1 MKDVGVHMTVMGRLF
16 SLPRPEHGFNRMPPT
31 DLRAGCSLC
40 RDADPL
46 QFDFSYAFQ
55 PIVDVQARRV
65 FAHEALVRGP
75 AGEPASSVLSRVT
88 ADNRYSFDQAC
99 REKAI
104 RIAASLNL
112 ESHLSINFLPNS
124 IYRPEVC
131 IRSTLQAAA
140 RHGFPVERIIFET
153 VEGEQVSDGKWL
165 AEILS
170 EYKRIGF
177 KTAIDDFGA
186 GFAGLNLLA
195 DFQPDMV
202 KLDMALIRGIDH
214 SPARRAIVAG
224 VVSMCGQLAIEVIAE
239 GIETRDEAQC
249 LSDLGIR
256 LMQGYWF
263 GRPQFERA
271 VHQADIAL
279 PDMGR

>member
-1 MKDVGVHMTVMGRLF
+1 
-16 SLPRPEHGFNRMPPT
+16 MPSPPS
-31 DLRAGCSLC
+31 RAGCALC
-40 RDADPL
+40 RDAEPL
-46 QFDFSYAFQ
+46 PFDFSYAFQ
-55 PIVDVQARRV
+55 PIVDIQARKV
-65 FAHEALVRGP
+65 FAHEALARGP
-75 AGEPASSVLSRVT
+75 AGEPADTVLSRVT
-88 ADNRYSFDQAC
+88 PENRYSFDQAC
-99 REKAI
+99 RKKAI
-104 RIAASLNL
+104 RIAAGLQLPSC
-112 ESHLSINFLPNS
+112 LSINFRPNA

-131 IRSTLQAAA
+131 IRSTLQAAE
-140 RHGFPVERIIFET
+140 RYGFPVERIIFET

-195 DFQPDMV
+195 DFHPDIV

-214 SPARRAIVAG
+214 SRSRRAIVAG
-224 VVSMCGQLAIEVIAE
+224 VISMCDELDIEVIAE
-239 GIETRDEAQC
+239 GIETADEARC

-263 GRPQFERA
+263 GRPRFEQA
-271 VHQADIAL
+271 AGEADI
-279 PDMGR
+279 PWGV

>member
-1 MKDVGVHMTVMGRLF
+1 
-16 SLPRPEHGFNRMPPT
+16 MPPT

-112 ESHLSINFLPNS
+112 ESHLSINFLPNA

-224 VVSMCGQLAIEVIAE
+224 VVSICGQLAIEVIAE

>member
-1 MKDVGVHMTVMGRLF
+1 MP
-16 SLPRPEHGFNRMPPT
+16 SPPT
-31 DLRAGCSLC
+31 RAGCALC
-40 RDADPL
+40 RDAEPL
-46 QFDFSYAFQ
+46 PFDFSYAFQ
-55 PIVDVQARRV
+55 PIVDIQARQV

-75 AGEPASSVLSRVT
+75 AGEPADTVLSRVT
-88 ADNRYSFDQAC
+88 AENRYSFDQAC

-104 RIAASLNL
+104 RTAAGLQLPSF
-112 ESHLSINFLPNS
+112 LSINFLPNA

-131 IRSTLQAAA
+131 IRSTLQAAE
-140 RHGFPVERIIFET
+140 RYGFPVERIIFET

-195 DFQPDMV
+195 DFHPDIV

-214 SPARRAIVAG
+214 SRSRRAIVAG
-224 VVSMCGQLAIEVIAE
+224 VISMCDELDIEVIAE
-239 GIETRDEAQC
+239 GIETADEARC

-263 GRPQFERA
+263 GRPRFEHA
-271 VHQADIAL
+271 AGEADI
-279 PDMGR
+279 PWSF

>member
-1 MKDVGVHMTVMGRLF
+1 
-16 SLPRPEHGFNRMPPT
+16 
-31 DLRAGCSLC
+31 LC
-40 RDADPL
+40 RDAEPL
-46 QFDFSYAFQ
+46 PFDFSYAFQ
-55 PIVDVQARRV
+55 PIVDIQAHKV

-75 AGEPASSVLSRVT
+75 AGEPADTVLSRVT

-104 RIAASLNL
+104 RIAAGLQLS
-112 ESHLSINFLPNS
+112 SCLSINFLPNA

-131 IRSTLQAAA
+131 IRSTLQAAE
-140 RHGFPVERIIFET
+140 RYGFPVERIIFET
-153 VEGEQVSDGKWL
+153 VEGERVSDGKWL

-195 DFQPDMV
+195 DFHPDIV

-214 SPARRAIVAG
+214 SRSRRAIVAG
-224 VVSMCGQLAIEVIAE
+224 VISMCDELDIEVIAE
-239 GIETRDEAQC
+239 GIETADEARC

-263 GRPQFERA
+263 GRPRFEHA
-271 VHQADIAL
+271 AGEADI
-279 PDMGR
+279 PWGV

>member
-1 MKDVGVHMTVMGRLF
+1 
-16 SLPRPEHGFNRMPPT
+16 MPSI
-31 DLRAGCSLC
+31 DRGAGCALC

-46 QFDFSYAFQ
+46 PFDFSYAFQ
-55 PIVDVQARRV
+55 PIVDVQAREV

-75 AGEPASSVLSRVT
+75 AGEPASSVLSRIT

-104 RIAASLNL
+104 RIAATLNL
-112 ESHLSINFLPNS
+112 QSHLSINFLPNA

-131 IRSTLQAAA
+131 IRSTLQAAD

-153 VEGEQVSDGKWL
+153 VEGEQVSDGRWL

-195 DFQPDMV
+195 DFQPDIV
-202 KLDMALIRGIDH
+202 KLDMALIRGIDR

-224 VVSMCGQLAIEVIAE
+224 VVSMCEQLAIDVIAE
-239 GIETRDEAQC
+239 GIETGDEAHC
-249 LSDLGIR
+249 LQDIGIR

-263 GRPQFERA
+263 ARPQFESAVRA
-271 VHQADIAL
+271 AGIAWT
-279 PDMGR
+279 R

>member
-1 MKDVGVHMTVMGRLF
+1 MP
-16 SLPRPEHGFNRMPPT
+16 SPPT
-31 DLRAGCSLC
+31 RAGCALC
-40 RDADPL
+40 RDAEPL
-46 QFDFSYAFQ
+46 PFDFSYAFQ
-55 PIVDVQARRV
+55 PIVDIQAHKV

-75 AGEPASSVLSRVT
+75 AGEPADTVLSRVT

-104 RIAASLNL
+104 RIAAGLQLS
-112 ESHLSINFLPNS
+112 SCLSINFLPNA

-131 IRSTLQAAA
+131 IRSTLQAAE
-140 RHGFPVERIIFET
+140 RYGFPVERIIFET
-153 VEGEQVSDGKWL
+153 VEGERVSDGKWL

-195 DFQPDMV
+195 DFHPDIV

-214 SPARRAIVAG
+214 SRSRRAIVAG
-224 VVSMCGQLAIEVIAE
+224 VISMCDELDIEVIAE
-239 GIETRDEAQC
+239 GIETADEARC

-263 GRPQFERA
+263 GRPRFEHA
-271 VHQADIAL
+271 AGEADI
-279 PDMGR
+279 PWGV

>member
-1 MKDVGVHMTVMGRLF
+1 
-16 SLPRPEHGFNRMPPT
+16 
-31 DLRAGCSLC
+31 LC
-40 RDADPL
+40 RDAEPL

-55 PIVDVQARRV
+55 PIVDIQARKL

-75 AGEPASSVLSRVT
+75 AGEPADTGLSRVT

-104 RIAASLNL
+104 RTAAGLQLPSL
-112 ESHLSINFLPNS
+112 LSINFLPNA

-131 IRSTLQAAA
+131 IRSTLQAAE
-140 RHGFPVERIIFET
+140 RYGFPVERIIFET

-195 DFQPDMV
+195 DFHPDIV

-214 SPARRAIVAG
+214 SRSRRAIVAG
-224 VVSMCGQLAIEVIAE
+224 VISMCDELDIEVIAE
-239 GIETRDEAQC
+239 GIETADEARC

-263 GRPQFERA
+263 GRPRFEHA
-271 VHQADIAL
+271 AGEADI
-279 PDMGR
+279 PWGV

>member
-1 MKDVGVHMTVMGRLF
+1 
-16 SLPRPEHGFNRMPPT
+16 MPSIDKP
-31 DLRAGCSLC
+31 AGCAIC

-46 QFDFSYAFQ
+46 QFEFTYAFQ
-55 PIVDVQARRV
+55 PIVDVRARKV

-75 AGEPASSVLSRVT
+75 AGEPASSVLSRIT
-88 ADNRYSFDQAC
+88 AENRYSFDQAC

-104 RIAASLNL
+104 RIAASLDL
-112 ESHLSINFLPNS
+112 RSHLSINFLPNA

-131 IRSTLQAAA
+131 IRSTLQAAE

-202 KLDMALIRGIDH
+202 KLDMALIRDIDH
-214 SPARRAIVAG
+214 SLSRRAIVAG
-224 VVSMCGQLAIEVIAE
+224 VVSMCEQLAIDVIAE
-239 GIETRDEAQC
+239 GIETIDEAHC
-249 LSDLGIR
+249 LSDLGIS

-263 GRPQFERA
+263 GRPQFECALRE
-271 VHQADIAL
+271 ADI
-279 PDMGR
+279 PWTM

>member
-1 MKDVGVHMTVMGRLF
+1 
-16 SLPRPEHGFNRMPPT
+16 
-31 DLRAGCSLC
+31 LC
-40 RDADPL
+40 RDAEPL
-46 QFDFSYAFQ
+46 PFDFSYAFQ
-55 PIVDVQARRV
+55 PIVDIQARKL

-75 AGEPASSVLSRVT
+75 AGEPADTVLSRVT

-104 RIAASLNL
+104 RTAAGLQLPSL
-112 ESHLSINFLPNS
+112 LSINFLPNA

-131 IRSTLQAAA
+131 IRSTLQAAE
-140 RHGFPVERIIFET
+140 RYGFPVERIIFET

-195 DFQPDMV
+195 DFHPDIV

-214 SPARRAIVAG
+214 SRSRRAIVAG
-224 VVSMCGQLAIEVIAE
+224 VISMCDELDIEVIAE
-239 GIETRDEAQC
+239 GIETADEARC
-249 LSDLGIR
+249 LSDL
-256 LMQGYWF
+256 GYWF
-263 GRPQFERA
+263 GRPRFEQA
-271 VHQADIAL
+271 AGDADI
-279 PDMGR
+279 PWSM

>member
-1 MKDVGVHMTVMGRLF
+1 
-16 SLPRPEHGFNRMPPT
+16 
-31 DLRAGCSLC
+31 LC
-40 RDADPL
+40 RDAEPL
-46 QFDFSYAFQ
+46 PFDFSYAFQ
-55 PIVDVQARRV
+55 PIVDIQARKV

-75 AGEPASSVLSRVT
+75 AGEPADTVLSRVT
-88 ADNRYSFDQAC
+88 AENRYSFDQAC

-104 RIAASLNL
+104 RTAAGLQLPSF
-112 ESHLSINFLPNS
+112 LSINFLPNA

-131 IRSTLQAAA
+131 IRSTLQAAE
-140 RHGFPVERIIFET
+140 RYGFPVERIIFET

-195 DFQPDMV
+195 DFHPDIV

-214 SPARRAIVAG
+214 SRSRRAIVAG
-224 VVSMCGQLAIEVIAE
+224 VISMCDELDIEVIAE
-239 GIETRDEAQC
+239 GIETADEARC

-263 GRPQFERA
+263 GRPRFEHA
-271 VHQADIAL
+271 AGEADI
-279 PDMGR
+279 PWGV

>member
-1 MKDVGVHMTVMGRLF
+1 MP
-16 SLPRPEHGFNRMPPT
+16 SPPT
-31 DLRAGCSLC
+31 RAGCALC
-40 RDADPL
+40 RDAEPL
-46 QFDFSYAFQ
+46 PFDFSYAFQ
-55 PIVDVQARRV
+55 PIVDIQAHKV

-75 AGEPASSVLSRVT
+75 AGEPADTVLSRVT
-88 ADNRYSFDQAC
+88 AENRYSFDQAC

-104 RIAASLNL
+104 RTAAALQLPSC
-112 ESHLSINFLPNS
+112 LSINFLPNA

-131 IRSTLQAAA
+131 IRSTLQAAE
-140 RHGFPVERIIFET
+140 RYGFPVERIIFET

-195 DFQPDMV
+195 DFHPDIV

-214 SPARRAIVAG
+214 SRSRRAIVAG
-224 VVSMCGQLAIEVIAE
+224 VISMCDELDIEVIAE
-239 GIETRDEAQC
+239 GIETADEARC

-263 GRPQFERA
+263 GRPRFEHA
-271 VHQADIAL
+271 AGEADI
-279 PDMGR
+279 PWGV

>member
-1 MKDVGVHMTVMGRLF
+1 
-16 SLPRPEHGFNRMPPT
+16 MPPT

-46 QFDFSYAFQ
+46 QFEFSYAFQ

-88 ADNRYSFDQAC
+88 ADNRYSFAQAC

-112 ESHLSINFLPNS
+112 ESHLSINFLPNA

-263 GRPQFERA
+263 GRPEFERA
-271 VHQADIAL
+271 VRQADIVL

>member
-1 MKDVGVHMTVMGRLF
+1 
-16 SLPRPEHGFNRMPPT
+16 MPPS
-31 DLRAGCSLC
+31 DMRAGCAQC

-46 QFDFSYAFQ
+46 QFEFSYAFQ
-55 PIVDVQARRV
+55 PIVDVHARKV

-75 AGEPASSVLSRVT
+75 AGEPAGSVLSRIT
-88 ADNRYSFDQAC
+88 AENRYSFDQAC

-112 ESHLSINFLPNS
+112 RSHLSINFLPNA

-131 IRSTLQAAA
+131 IRSTLQAAD

-153 VEGEQVSDGKWL
+153 VEGEQISDGKWL

-214 SPARRAIVAG
+214 SPSRRAIVAG
-224 VVSMCGQLAIEVIAE
+224 VVSMCEQLAINVIAE
-239 GIETRDEAQC
+239 GIETRDEAHC
-249 LSDLGIR
+249 LSDLGISR
-256 LMQGYWF
+256 MQGYWF
-263 GRPQFERA
+263 GRPQFESAARE
-271 VHQADIAL
+271 ADITWT
-279 PDMGR
+279 M

>member
-1 MKDVGVHMTVMGRLF
+1 
-16 SLPRPEHGFNRMPPT
+16 MPSPAM
-31 DLRAGCSLC
+31 RAGCAQC
-40 RDADPL
+40 RNADPL
-46 QFDFSYAFQ
+46 PFDFSYAFQ
-55 PIVDVQARRV
+55 PIVDTDARKV

-75 AGEPASSVLSRVT
+75 AGEPASTVLSRIT

-112 ESHLSINFLPNS
+112 TSHLSINFLPNA
-124 IYRPEVC
+124 IYRAEVC
-131 IRSTLQAAA
+131 IRSTLQAAE
-140 RHGFPVERIIFET
+140 RYGFPVERIIFET

-202 KLDMALIRGIDH
+202 KLDMALIRGIDQ
-214 SPARRAIVAG
+214 SPPRRAIVAG
-224 VVSMCGQLAIEVIAE
+224 VVSMCAQLGIHVIAE
-239 GIETRDEAQC
+239 GIETRDEAHC

-263 GRPQFERA
+263 GRPQFESAARE
-271 VHQADIAL
+271 ADIPWA
-279 PDMGR
+279 M

>member
-1 MKDVGVHMTVMGRLF
+1 
-16 SLPRPEHGFNRMPPT
+16 MPPT

-112 ESHLSINFLPNS
+112 ESHLSINFLPNA

-140 RHGFPVERIIFET
+140 RHGFPVQRIIFET

>member
-1 MKDVGVHMTVMGRLF
+1 MASIDV
-16 SLPRPEHGFNRMPPT
+16 
-31 DLRAGCSLC
+31 RAGCALC
-40 RDADPL
+40 RDANPL

-55 PIVDVQARRV
+55 PIVDVHARKV

-75 AGEPASSVLSRVT
+75 AGEPASSVLSRIT

-112 ESHLSINFLPNS
+112 PSHLSINFLPNA

-131 IRSTLQAAA
+131 IRSTLQAAD

-170 EYKRIGF
+170 EYKRMGF

-202 KLDMALIRGIDH
+202 KLDMALIRGIDQ
-214 SPARRAIVAG
+214 SASRRAIVAG
-224 VVSMCGQLAIEVIAE
+224 VVRMCGELGIDVIAE
-239 GIETRDEAQC
+239 GIETGDEANC

-263 GRPQFERA
+263 GRPQFEGAARE
-271 VHQADIAL
+271 ADIPMHPA
-279 PDMGR
+279 